1 MNKLEIRITYGNTE
15 VTNTP
20 EKNVIKAPNIEVIT
34 K

>member
-15 VTNTP
+15 AIHTS
-20 EKNVIKAPNIEVIT
+20 EKIVIKAPNIEVVT